1 MANLQEFLQTISF
14 QSERFLPVTNF
25 EGRFWISD
33 HGRLVS
39 FNHKYKLLKPHIDNV
54 GYYACTLR
62 MKPVKLCTRIHV
74 LVGEHF
80 CIKVGNGEKRMTW
93 NHKDGNKLNNHF
105 TNFNYITAG
114 DNCTHAVETGLY
126 NIKGEKHPYA
136 KMNNEKVLSIY
147 ALRNTGKSNSEI
159 GKMFGLGRRQTA
171 DIINGKAWQHITC
184 HAL

>member
-14 QSERFLPVTNF
+14 PCERFLPVTNF

-39 FNHKYKLLKPHIDNV
+39 FNWNYKLMKPWVDST

-62 MKPVKLCTRIHV
+62 MNPVKLCTRIHV

-80 CIKVGNGEKRMTW
+80 CIKVSHPTEKMSW

-105 TNFNYITAG
+105 TNFNYITMA
-114 DNCTHAVETGLY
+114 DNCAHAKETGLCD
-126 NIKGEKHPYA
+126 IKGEKHGMS
-136 KMNNEKVLSIY
+136 KLTDEKALDIYTLRRSGKTTAELSLQFNI
-147 ALRNTGKSNSEI
+147 S
-159 GKMFGLGRRQTA
+159 RRQVN
-171 DIINGKAWQHITC
+171 DIYRGVAWKHITC
-184 HAL
+184 HLP